1 MKAEDAIDLF
11 NILSVLF
18 SILLMVGLL
27 QKQVVVFQTISFVV
41 KIIVGCVLLY
51 RFNDYYP
58 AKQFTIFDRKVC
70 FLAGWYIILFTV
82 GDIISSYIEKIK
94 KIIF

>member
-11 NILSVLF
+11 NLLSILF

-27 QKQVVVFQTISFVV
+27 KTHVALFQTISFVV
-41 KIIVGCVLLY
+41 KIIVGCLLLY

-70 FLAGWYIILFTV
+70 FLAGWYIILFTL
-82 GDIISSYIEKIK
+82 GDMISSYLEKIK
-94 KIIF
+94 QLIF